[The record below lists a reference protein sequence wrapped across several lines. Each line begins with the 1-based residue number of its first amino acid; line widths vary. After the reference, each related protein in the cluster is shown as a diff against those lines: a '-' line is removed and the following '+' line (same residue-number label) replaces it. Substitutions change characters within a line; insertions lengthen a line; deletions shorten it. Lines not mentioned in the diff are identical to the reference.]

1 MSLKEKM
8 MENMLEKMSKEEK
21 FEMMDKMMDKFFAD
35 MTSEDKQEMM
45 QKMMPKMMGGGMPM
59 MDMMKNMMSGN
70 QGKGEKGFNPMEMC
84 KQMMQSMTQ
93 SREMAEFAT
102 PELRGLFEDWV
113 RQIEDEILQF
123 VKDRENVNTEEIA
136 EKFKISEESAIYILG
151 KLAQKGKLKF
161 KTDII

>member
-59 MDMMKNMMSGN
+59 MDMMKNMMYGN
-70 QGKGEKGFNPMEMC
+70 QGKGEKGFNPGSLTEIY
-84 KQMMQSMTQ
+84 
-93 SREMAEFAT
+93 
-102 PELRGLFEDWV
+102 
-113 RQIEDEILQF
+113 RQISDKYS
-123 VKDRENVNTEEIA
+123 VKVFLE
-136 EKFKISEESAIYILG
+136 LG
-151 KLAQKGKLKF
+151 
-161 KTDII
+161 